1 MLCMNNLL
9 YRVKTSLFFFL
20 FLSGILS
27 SRLNAAVW
35 RDSVVIPPSGQ
46 LPLFGFHLFKEN
58 NLPNPLSSYNLP
70 SADYRLAV
78 NDKISI
84 QIIGRS
90 QANFIFSIDEKG
102 FISPDQMP
110 GIFLAGLTFL
120 QAKKVLSTHF
130 SRFYTFSSG
139 QFIVSL
145 VPSGKIRVYVLGN
158 VQEEGFYELPAMSN
172 VFQAIAAA
180 GGPTNRASIRNIK
193 MIQQGKA
200 INLDVYAF
208 SSFPNGEI
216 PTQLHDFD
224 IVHLPVSKT
233 VVSLTGAIHRPLK
246 YDVLDGECLSDM
258 IHFGGGL
265 LASANVQYA
274 KLFRYTENVQLQID
288 IYLPPYLA
296 GESCFTFQPGDSLV
310 FKEINELSQ
319 NRIKISGAVLFPGFY
334 GLDSSKTIQTLFKKA
349 ILSEGAS
356 KDQFILLR
364 KDDNEALGI
373 KKMSLKASEGFVD
386 VELMAG
392 DEIIIDFKSK
402 FKEEF
407 TIEVAGKVKVP
418 FVRSFPPGKQLHVSE
433 AIFMAGGLASGASD
447 KAYIFRTN
455 PNTPQQNIYLTLEI
469 NSMLD
474 NPLSVKDVWLET
486 GDKLFVPDKTY
497 LHFPTQ
503 IGLFGAVK
511 FPQEFAFD
519 SSLKLQDMFW
529 LSGGITDGADIS
541 KVEVFRTIFKD
552 NLSTLTKIIISLTDT
567 FSFKDE
573 TSTFKLMP
581 GDKIMVRSNKN
592 LAATKTV
599 FLSGNIQRYGN
610 HFSDKQPYF
619 LSDLILDAGGLTVDS
634 TILHGKLIRNLK
646 GRFEL
651 PFNLQS
657 ALNFPHNVNYDPI
670 LQHNDS
676 VYIEEINNSIF
687 LEVPDYKQFG
697 MDTSMQFI
705 PVAFKGN
712 YGVKWY
718 LDQYGGPILTSK
730 INGTVTISRLTGELV
745 SANLKDL
752 SKNGLKVMSG
762 DIIKVSAE
770 NRPDSRV
777 RNQVDW
783 GKITDR
789 ILGITTTLSLFL
801 VYLNR

>member
-1 MLCMNNLL
+1 MNNLL

-35 RDSVVIPPSGQ
+35 RDSLVIPPSGQ

-200 INLDVYAF
+200 SNFDVYAF
-208 SSFPNGEI
+208 SSYPNGEI
-216 PTQLHDFD
+216 PLQLHDLD
-224 IVHLPVSKT
+224 IVHLPVSKK

-246 YDVLDGECLSDM
+246 YEVLDGECLSDM

-319 NRIKISGAVLFPGFY
+319 NRVKISGAVLFPGFY
-334 GLDSSKTIQTLFKKA
+334 GLDSSETIHSLFKKA
-349 ILSEGAS
+349 ILSE
-356 KDQFILLR
+356 L
-364 KDDNEALGI
+364 
-373 KKMSLKASEGFVD
+373 VD

-407 TIEVAGKVKVP
+407 TIEVAGNVKVP

-433 AIFMAGGLASGASD
+433 AIFLAGGLASGASD

-455 PNTPQQNIYLTLEI
+455 PNTPQQTIYLNLDI

-486 GDKLFVPDKTY
+486 GDKLFIPDKTY
-497 LHFPTQ
+497 LYFPTQ

-519 SSLKLQDMFW
+519 SSLKLQDMFR
-529 LSGGITDGADIS
+529 LSGGITDGADI
-541 KVEVFRTIFKD
+541 K
-552 NLSTLTKIIISLTDT
+552 
-567 FSFKDE
+567 
-573 TSTFKLMP
+573 
-581 GDKIMVRSNKN
+581 
-592 LAATKTV
+592 
-599 FLSGNIQRYGN
+599 
-610 HFSDKQPYF
+610 
-619 LSDLILDAGGLTVDS
+619 
-634 TILHGKLIRNLK
+634 
-646 GRFEL
+646 
-651 PFNLQS
+651 
-657 ALNFPHNVNYDPI
+657 
-670 LQHNDS
+670 
-676 VYIEEINNSIF
+676 
-687 LEVPDYKQFG
+687 
-697 MDTSMQFI
+697 
-705 PVAFKGN
+705 
-712 YGVKWY
+712 
-718 LDQYGGPILTSK
+718 
-730 INGTVTISRLTGELV
+730 
-745 SANLKDL
+745 
-752 SKNGLKVMSG
+752 
-762 DIIKVSAE
+762 
-770 NRPDSRV
+770 
-777 RNQVDW
+777 
-783 GKITDR
+783 
-789 ILGITTTLSLFL
+789 
-801 VYLNR
+801 

>member
-1 MLCMNNLL
+1 MNNFL
-9 YRVKTSLFFFL
+9 YRLKTSLFFFL
-20 FLSGILS
+20 LLS
-27 SRLNAAVW
+27 SLFSFRLNAAIW
-35 RDSVVIPPSGQ
+35 KDSVGLPSAKPFG
-46 LPLFGFHLFKEN
+46 LFGFHLFKEN
-58 NLPNPLSSYNLP
+58 NLPDPLSSYNLP
-70 SADYRLAV
+70 SADYRLAL

-120 QAKKVLSTHF
+120 QAKRLLVAHF

-145 VPSGKIRVYVLGN
+145 VPLGKIKVYVLGN
-158 VQEEGFYELPAMSN
+158 VQVEGFYELPAMAN

-180 GGPTNRASIRNIK
+180 GGPTNSASIRNIK
-193 MIQQGKA
+193 IIQQGKA
-200 INLDVYAF
+200 SNFDVYAF
-208 SSFPNGEI
+208 SSYPHEKM
-216 PTQLHDFD
+216 PMQLHDLD
-224 IVHLPVSKT
+224 IVHLPFSKT

-246 YDVLDGECLSDM
+246 YEVLDGECLSDM

-288 IYLPPYLA
+288 IFLPPYLA
-296 GESCFTFQPGDSLV
+296 GKACFTFQPGDSLV

-319 NRIKISGAVLFPGFY
+319 NRVKISGAILFPGFY
-334 GLDSSKTIQTLFKKA
+334 GLDSSKTIISLFKKA
-349 ILSEGAS
+349 ILSEGVA
-356 KDQFILLR
+356 KDQFTLLR
-364 KDDNEALGI
+364 KDENGALGI
-373 KKMSLKASEGFVD
+373 KKISIKASDGFVD

-407 TIEVAGKVKVP
+407 TIEVAGNVKAP

-433 AIFMAGGLASGASD
+433 AIFLAGGLASGASD

-455 PNTPQQNIYLTLEI
+455 PNTPQQTIYLTLDI
-469 NSMLD
+469 NSMLN

-486 GDKLFVPDKTY
+486 GDKLFIPDKTY

-503 IGLFGAVK
+503 ICLFGAVK

-519 SSLKLQDMFW
+519 PSLKLQDMFR

-541 KVEVFRTIFKD
+541 NVEIFRTIYKE
-552 NLSTLTKIIISLTDT
+552 NIPALTKIIIPLSDS

-573 TSTFKLMP
+573 SSAFKLMP
-581 GDKIMVRSNKN
+581 GDMIMVRSKKN
-592 LAATKTV
+592 LTATKTV
-599 FLSGNIQRYGN
+599 FLSGNIQRFGN

-634 TILHGKLIRNLK
+634 TILHGKLIRNIK
-646 GRFEL
+646 GRFEQ

-657 ALNFPHNVNYDPI
+657 ALKFPHNVNYDPI

-676 VYIEEINNSIF
+676 VYIEETNNIVF

-697 MDTSMQFI
+697 MDTSMRFI

-718 LDQYGGPILTSK
+718 LDQFGGPILTSK

-752 SKNGLKVMSG
+752 SKNELKVMSG

-770 NRPDSRV
+770 NSPDSRV
-777 RNQVDW
+777 RNQIDW
-783 GKITDR
+783 GKMTDR